1 MKGQIKRL
9 KREPEVL
16 EEYDSI
22 IKDQLRSGVIERVA
36 KLEGACKVHYLPHQ
50 AVIRKDPETTKLRI
64 VYDASAKE
72 GKNGISL
79 NDCLHTGPSLNPLL
93 FGILV
98 RFRENRVALVGDIE
112 KAFLNISVDES
123 DRDCLRFLWV
133 DDVSDSN

>member
-9 KREPEVL
+9 KREPEVF

-36 KLEGACKVHYLPHQ
+36 ELQGACKVYYLPHQ
-50 AVIRKDPETTKLRI
+50 AVIRKDAETAKLRI

-79 NDCLHTGPSLNPLL
+79 NDCLHTVKPPT
-93 FGILV
+93 
-98 RFRENRVALVGDIE
+98 
-112 KAFLNISVDES
+112 
-123 DRDCLRFLWV
+123 LRNTCEV
-133 DDVSDSN
+133 QGK